1 MTNLAGRKLV
11 RPLQGRWLAGVAAG
25 FADYFGLDVALV
37 RAIFAVAT
45 ALGLLGV
52 LVYLAAWLLVP
63 EEGEPADRRED
74 HQQDGG
80 LRPGRKRVAIGCS
93 GGMLGAGS

>member
-63 EEGEPADRRED
+63 EEGEPASIAE
-74 HQQDGG
+74 
-80 LRPGRKRVAIGCS
+80 KIIS
-93 GGMLGAGS
+93 KTGA